1 MQKTL
6 CHPTGGFFL
15 EATLL
20 QPSQSL
26 YIWKTQPHPMKT
38 AWTYILECADGSY
51 YTGATSNI
59 GRRLWQH
66 HSGTHTKAYTYKRRP
81 LRLAYWSEHKCL
93 LKALLHEKKIK
104 RLSKAHK
111 KALVDLHEN
120 QLKHLKISN
129 LATK

>member
-1 MQKTL
+1 
-6 CHPTGGFFL
+6 
-15 EATLL
+15 
-20 QPSQSL
+20 
-26 YIWKTQPHPMKT
+26 
-38 AWTYILECADGSY
+38 
-51 YTGATSNI
+51 
-59 GRRLWQH
+59 
-66 HSGTHTKAYTYKRRP
+66 
-81 LRLAYWSEHKCL
+81 L